1 MHLLFNI
8 DRIGILQTWQM
19 FFNKKE
25 VSIILQT
32 VSGEMIVFIQINLD
46 PFAEHKTN
54 THYPLNMYYVNA
66 ESI

>member
-1 MHLLFNI
+1 
-8 DRIGILQTWQM
+8 M

-46 PFAEHKTN
+46 PLAKHKTN
-54 THYPLNMYYVNA
+54 TNTIHLTYTM
-66 ESI
+66 